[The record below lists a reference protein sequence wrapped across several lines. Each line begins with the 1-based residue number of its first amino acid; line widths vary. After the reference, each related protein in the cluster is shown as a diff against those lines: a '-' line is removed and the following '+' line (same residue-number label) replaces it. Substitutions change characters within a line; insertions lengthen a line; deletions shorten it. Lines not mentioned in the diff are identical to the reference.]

1 MSDGYNKMDP
11 AGNHYTLAELQTGME
26 ASFTAA
32 VTEEKVRK
40 FLEVS
45 GDTNP
50 LHMDDEYARAKGHP
64 GRVVYGMLTASL
76 YSTLAGVYL
85 PGEHCFLWEVDSKFT
100 GPVYIGD
107 VLTVSGKVTEV
118 NERFRFI
125 KIKARIDNQNG
136 QTVSR
141 AVITTGVDDGT

>member
-1 MSDGYNKMDP
+1 M
-11 AGNHYTLAELQTGME
+11 NHYTLAEMSVGME

-40 FLEVS
+40 FLEIS

-64 GRVVYGMLTASL
+64 SRVVYGMLTASL

-85 PGEHCFLWEVDSKFT
+85 PGEHCFLWEVDAKFT
-100 GPVYIGD
+100 APVYIGD
-107 VLTVSGKVTEV
+107 ELTVAGKVTEV
-118 NERFRFI
+118 NVRFGFI
-125 KIKARIDNQNG
+125 KVKAQVKNQKG

>member
-1 MSDGYNKMDP
+1 M
-11 AGNHYTLAELQTGME
+11 NHYTLAEMSVGME

-40 FLEVS
+40 FLEIS

-50 LHMDDEYARAKGHP
+50 LHMDDGYAQAKGHP
-64 GRVVYGMLTASL
+64 SRVVYGMLTASL

-85 PGEHCFLWEVDSKFT
+85 PGEHCFLWEVDAKFT
-100 GPVYIGD
+100 APVYIGD
-107 VLTVSGKVTEV
+107 ELTVTGRVTEV
-118 NERFRFI
+118 NDQFRFI
-125 KIKARIDNQNG
+125 KVKAQVKNQEG
-136 QTVSR
+136 KTVSR